1 MDVKHVAKLA
11 NLPLSDAEL
20 KKLEKDL
27 ENVLKLVDHIQDL
40 DTSNIDPTS
49 QVTGL
54 TNATRPDVINAGRLL
69 PQKGFFKVK
78 SIFVE

>member
-1 MDVKHVAKLA
+1 MDVKHVANLA
-11 NLPLSDAEL
+11 NLPLTDVEL

-27 ENVLKLVDHIQDL
+27 GNVFELVDHIQDL
-40 DTSNIDPTS
+40 DTSNIEPTS

-54 TNATRPDVINAGRLL
+54 TNITRPDKIDTGRLL

-78 SIFVE
+78 AIFSP

>member
-1 MDVKHVAKLA
+1 MDVKHIAKLA
-11 NLPLSDAEL
+11 NLPLTDPEL

-27 ENVLKLVDHIQDL
+27 ENVLKLVDHIRDL
-40 DTSNIDPTS
+40 DTSNIEPTS

-54 TNATRPDVINAGRLL
+54 TNITRADEIDTSRLL

-78 SIFVE
+78 SIFS

>member
-11 NLPLSDAEL
+11 NLPLTDIEL

-27 ENVLKLVDHIQDL
+27 ENVLELVDHIQDL
-40 DTSNIDPTS
+40 DTSNIETTS

-54 TNATRPDVINAGRLL
+54 TNITRPDKIDTSRLT
-69 PQKGFFKVK
+69 PHDGFFKVK
-78 SIFVE
+78 SIFSS